1 MHASGG
7 QPLKKAC
14 PSFCIDLRTSR
25 PSGSCHSDPFQ
36 RRWWWWCSRS
46 RWQIVH
52 VPRCLRR
59 RWPKFPH
66 EVLETCTVLRSGK
79 QGRWSLGL
87 RGWSLGLRGWR
98 KFRTNHALWISLGNC
113 RNRGIRRCLCRD
125 RGIRRRSCC
134 AWIMCRCPFFLS
146 CPIEPVLTT
155 IHGPQWHILEQAHV

>member
-36 RRWWWWCSRS
+36 RWWWWWCSRS

-79 QGRWSLGL
+79 KGRWSLGL
-87 RGWSLGLRGWR
+87 RGWSLGLRGWPQ
-98 KFRTNHALWISLGNC
+98 FRTNHVLWISLGQLPQP
-113 RNRGIRRCLCRD
+113 RYQALLVPRPRYQAPLVLRLD
-125 RGIRRRSCC
+125 HVPMSV
-134 AWIMCRCPFFLS
+134 L
-146 CPIEPVLTT
+146 PVLSNRTCLDHNSRST
-155 IHGPQWHILEQAHV
+155 VAHP